1 MNLKIQRQGDGEIL
15 SVFVVMP
22 GLIRTRPIHCE
33 CYIFSWMELLT
44 GIRVFVLGE
53 SGFDIETHVLRLVGP
68 TKGGRGLS
76 AFRLRCGRA

>member
-1 MNLKIQRQGDGEIL
+1 
-15 SVFVVMP
+15 
-22 GLIRTRPIHCE
+22 
-33 CYIFSWMELLT
+33 MELLT